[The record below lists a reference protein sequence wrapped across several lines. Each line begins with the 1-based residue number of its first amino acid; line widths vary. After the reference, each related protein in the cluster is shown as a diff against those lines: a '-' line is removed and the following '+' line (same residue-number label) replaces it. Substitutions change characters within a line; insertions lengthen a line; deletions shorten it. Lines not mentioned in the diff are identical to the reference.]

1 MIEQQALDIL
11 ERSLVN
17 VAEALVPLWAETQL
31 PITLTRVERAARP
44 AREAGLID
52 ELVSRWQAEFAE
64 QPADEQTRAVIGL
77 TLGAMR
83 GDLPSWA
90 EQDPDLN

>member
-31 PITLTRVERAARP
+31 PITLTRVARAARP